1 MASSSKPAEN
11 NGASLGEYRSAGL
24 PDCYGR
30 DHKLLQEL
38 QAGGESHYRGARGT
52 CRRNV
57 SLVSTVCHLFNRNQ
71 DRQESETGRCGPTAT
86 NPRNPL
92 PSKTSIFGGISS
104 KRIRTTE
111 GSCASREH
119 ASFHRPRKDLFD
131 WQSRFS
137 VSADDVR
144 CWQREKMV
152 KPHGGFKPFGA
163 LLFLVEQVDFRKPPQ
178 QFRVV
183 TWFGPG
189 KSIFVLVS

>member
-1 MASSSKPAEN
+1 M
-11 NGASLGEYRSAGL
+11 
-24 PDCYGR
+24 
-30 DHKLLQEL
+30 
-38 QAGGESHYRGARGT
+38 
-52 CRRNV
+52 
-57 SLVSTVCHLFNRNQ
+57 
-71 DRQESETGRCGPTAT
+71 T

-131 WQSRFS
+131 FVRLQSRFS

-144 CWQREKMV
+144 GWQREKMV

-163 LLFLVEQVDFRKPPQ
+163 LLFLVEQVDFRKPSQ
-178 QFRVV
+178 QFRSSLGLALARASSF
-183 TWFGPG
+183 WFRNKRNFHLRRQFIWYTSVPAPL
-189 KSIFVLVS
+189 SVSNTTAAFLLVLEPYFSSVS